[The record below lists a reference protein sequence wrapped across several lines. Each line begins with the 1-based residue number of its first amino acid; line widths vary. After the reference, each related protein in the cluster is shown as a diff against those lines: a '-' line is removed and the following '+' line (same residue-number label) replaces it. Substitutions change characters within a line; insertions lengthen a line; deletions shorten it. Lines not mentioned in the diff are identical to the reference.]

1 MDSTPY
7 HDHAASCC
15 GAGPLSGTIGVMSRA
30 GDSLDADVTQLESF
44 LGAGEATQ
52 GLHAK
57 RSRGGIVLSRD
68 WQENPA
74 AEPEPDPRFRLT
86 PLRQG
91 QFGLSLYRRGRWE
104 PLPFKGTLRE
114 L

>member
-1 MDSTPY
+1 
-7 HDHAASCC
+7 
-15 GAGPLSGTIGVMSRA
+15 MSQAR
-30 GDSLDADVTQLESF
+30 DRLDADVIQLGS
-44 LGAGEATQ
+44 LVDGGEATQ

-68 WQENPA
+68 WQDNPA

-104 PLPFKGTLRE
+104 PLPFEGTLPE
-114 L
+114 LVDIMNTALEPWARVY